1 MGTDIYQL
9 LLTLAVAAAGSF
21 LATKLKIPAG
31 AILGSLVSVAVLQV
45 TTNYAAVPVYTKLF
59 TQILAGLFIGKNI
72 VREDFVILRTIV
84 KPAVVAVTGVIS
96 FSLAMGFLLYAFSQY
111 DMVTSLFS
119 SAPGGIIDMT
129 LAADDLGAD
138 TAIVS
143 VHQLFRFIG
152 IVALLPAVL
161 RQSRKSE
168 ATACPAQKAAA
179 EDPKKAWS
187 LRKKIGCACLTF
199 GVAAVTGYIGRIS
212 GIPAAAI
219 LFAMFG
225 AAGLNISYGRAYMP
239 IQAKRVAQMC
249 AGALIGS
256 GISMATLISLKS
268 ALATT
273 LFIVIGFLIMN
284 LLIGYLVHRV
294 SNIDLITSFF
304 CCCPGGL
311 SDVVLIANDFGADM
325 PKLTVIQVMRCVCVL
340 GFYPSIVHLL
350 VTYLG

>member
-1 MGTDIYQL
+1 M
-9 LLTLAVAAAGSF
+9 
-21 LATKLKIPAG
+21 KLKIPAG

-45 TTNYAAVPVYTKLF
+45 ATGYAAVPVNTKLF

-72 VREDFVILRTIV
+72 VRQDFVILRTIM
-84 KPAVVAVTGVIS
+84 KPAVVAVTGVIT
-96 FSLAMGFLLYAFSQY
+96 FSLAMGFLLYAFSNY

-161 RQSRKSE
+161 RKSRKGEE
-168 ATACPAQKAAA
+168 AVCPGQTTATL
-179 EDPKKAWS
+179 DPKKAWS
-187 LRKKIGCACLTF
+187 QRKKIGCACLTF
-199 GVAAVTGYIGRIS
+199 GIAALSGYIGRLS

-225 AAGLNISYGRAYMP
+225 AAGFNMIYGRAYMP
-239 IQAKRVAQMC
+239 VQAKRIAQMC

-256 GISMATLISLKS
+256 GISMTTLISLKS

-273 LFIVIGFLIMN
+273 LFIVVGFLIMN
-284 LLIGYLVHRV
+284 LSVGYLVHRIG
-294 SNIDLITSFF
+294 NIDLITAFF
-304 CCCPGGL
+304 ACCPGGL

-340 GFYPSIVHLL
+340 GLYPSIVHLL
-350 VTYLG
+350 VTYLN